1 MFLGYGF
8 LLIWLVYIYADSGL
22 RAFTKALYQF
32 CGRQSLLQKHFIS
45 FAEGS
50 RFFKT
55 TLTVL
60 RKAVA
65 FSKVDAF
72 TMS

>member
-1 MFLGYGF
+1 MDFSLYGWYTYM
-8 LLIWLVYIYADSGL
+8 LIRVCAP
-22 RAFTKALYQF
+22 
-32 CGRQSLLQKHFIS
+32 LQKHFIS